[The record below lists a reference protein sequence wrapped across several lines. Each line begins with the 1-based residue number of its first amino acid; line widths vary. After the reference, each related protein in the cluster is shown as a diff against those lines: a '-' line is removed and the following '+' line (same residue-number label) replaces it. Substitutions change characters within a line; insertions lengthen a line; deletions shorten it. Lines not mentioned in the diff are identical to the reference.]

1 MRVRPLLELC
11 LLLGVAGE
19 PIGRRLMVAAD
30 RRATGVA
37 GLDMGVRFVS
47 LGWLDRAT

>member
-1 MRVRPLLELC
+1 MKVSPLLERC

-19 PIGRRLMVAAD
+19 PIGRRLMVGSD
-30 RRATGVA
+30 WRATGVA